1 MTLSWTLLQ
10 PYLLAFGLVL
20 VRLSTAFF
28 FVPVL
33 GGTAIPLPSRISV
46 AVVFSVL
53 LTPLAMA
60 QGPQTPEIVAVVLAA
75 FGEFLV
81 GLGIGL
87 VVRLVLLI
95 GEIAGAIVDLQMG
108 FAFSMIADPLT
119 RETTPVTA
127 RLMGVVTTLLFLL
140 LDGHHYVIAGL
151 GASLQHA
158 PIGSGLA
165 RLSNLLALPLLLSTI
180 MHTGLRIAAPVMVAL
195 LLSNASLALLARAA
209 PQLNLFILGFGLSI
223 GVGMIILAT
232 AFWSSLVIVIQHL
245 RQLPGHL
252 LALVGA

>member
-165 RLSNLLALPLLLSTI
+165 RLSKS
-180 MHTGLRIAAPVMVAL
+180 
-195 LLSNASLALLARAA
+195 ARATPPVVDDHA
-209 PQLNLFILGFGLSI
+209 HRPPDRGARDGRAAALQRFARVARTGRP
-223 GVGMIILAT
+223 A
-232 AFWSSLVIVIQHL
+232 AEPCSSSAS
-245 RQLPGHL
+245 G
-252 LALVGA
+252 